1 MSTSKRQT
9 FLLGSNRL
17 HLELISSFITQ
28 RTNIDCRIVTALDE
42 VPCSP
47 DTNHLILYDSQQWKE
62 SEKSESDR
70 TSLQNHLEHNL
81 VVLINVAPSQGI
93 ESEALNQGVRGFLY
107 QHECT
112 ETLLKMVHEVF
123 ASELWVSRNVMTSYI
138 QGSSRRG
145 SQKNNLPGL
154 TSREVD
160 VLVAIKQGRSN
171 EMIAEE
177 LCISP
182 HTVKTHVYRIFKK
195 IKVSSRLQA
204 ANWSSQHLS
213 T

>member
-1 MSTSKRQT
+1 MSTSERLT
-9 FLLGSNRL
+9 FLLGPNRL
-17 HLELISSFITQ
+17 QLELMSHFITQ
-28 RTNIDCRIVTALDE
+28 RANIPCATVSCLDA
-42 VPCSP
+42 VPCTP
-47 DTNHLILYDSQQWKE
+47 ETNHLVLCDCNQWKNW
-62 SEKSESDR
+62 EKSEPGSSSR
-70 TSLQNHLEHNL
+70 HNHLERNS
-81 VVLINVAPSQGI
+81 VVLINVDPSQGV
-93 ESEALNQGVRGFLY
+93 ESEALSQGVRGFLY
-107 QHECT
+107 QHEGSD
-112 ETLLKMVHEVF
+112 TLVKMVHAVL

-138 QGSSRRG
+138 QGSSRKS
-145 SQKNNLPGL
+145 SQKNHLPGL

-160 VLVAIKQGRSN
+160 VLVSIRQGRSN

-213 T
+213 M

>member
-1 MSTSKRQT
+1 MSTTERQT
-9 FLLGSNRL
+9 FLLGPNRL
-17 HLELISSFITQ
+17 QLDLISSFITQ
-28 RTNIDCRIVTALDE
+28 RANIPCLTVADLDA
-42 VPCSP
+42 VPYSP
-47 DTNHLILYDSQQWKE
+47 DTKHLILYDCKRWKQGERSEFE
-62 SEKSESDR
+62 SS
-70 TSLQNHLEHNL
+70 SLQNHLEHNL
-81 VVLINVAPSQGI
+81 VVLINVDPSQGI

-107 QHECT
+107 QHEGSD
-112 ETLLKMVHEVF
+112 TLLKMVHAVF

-138 QGSSRRG
+138 QGSSKRS

-160 VLVAIKQGRSN
+160 VLVSIRQGRSN